1 MILVGIIGFFLFIIV
16 LIFLKDSEFS
26 GVLDL
31 LINDIFELDLLIND
45 ICELDLL
52 IIESCL
58 FDLVDIIIEFFK
70 MMI

>member
-1 MILVGIIGFFLFIIV
+1 M
-16 LIFLKDSEFS
+16 IFLKDSEFWS
-26 GVLDL
+26 GVLDV
-31 LINDIFELDLLIND
+31 LIND